1 MGSSK
6 GSVWVSR
13 SAAIVGGLAMLA
25 AGHGAAAM
33 SRIKDI
39 VQFEGVRQ
47 NQLVGYGLVVGLNG
61 TGDTLRNT
69 PQTKQ
74 SLEDML
80 ERLGVN
86 TRDAT
91 MDTKDAAA
99 VMVTA
104 NLPAFAAAGSTVDVN
119 VSAMGDAK
127 SLQGGTLLVTP
138 LLAADGEAYA
148 VGQGK
153 IETGS
158 VAAGGASGSSFVR
171 GVPTSGRIADGATVE
186 KENTFQLSS
195 LGVLRL
201 TLINPDFTTAKRI
214 ADVINTKYAGSASA
228 DNPTIVS
235 IKPPPGAN
243 IVGFMTEIEEL
254 EVEPDEPARVLIDE
268 DTGVVAINAPV
279 RLSTVAIAHGNLTI
293 RVQETPQ
300 VSQPAAFS
308 QGSTIVT
315 PQSQVKVDEDKGKK
329 MIVIKEGASL
339 MSLVSGLNALGV
351 TPRDLISILQAL
363 KSDGVLQ
370 AEIVVM

>member
-1 MGSSK
+1 M
-6 GSVWVSR
+6 
-13 SAAIVGGLAMLA
+13 
-25 AGHGAAAM
+25 
-33 SRIKDI
+33 
-39 VQFEGVRQ
+39 
-47 NQLVGYGLVVGLNG
+47 
-61 TGDTLRNT
+61 
-69 PQTKQ
+69 
-74 SLEDML
+74 
-80 ERLGVN
+80 
-86 TRDAT
+86 
-91 MDTKDAAA
+91 
-99 VMVTA
+99 
-104 NLPAFAAAGSTVDVN
+104 
-119 VSAMGDAK
+119 
-127 SLQGGTLLVTP
+127 
-138 LLAADGEAYA
+138 
-148 VGQGK
+148 
-153 IETGS
+153 
-158 VAAGGASGSSFVR
+158 
-171 GVPTSGRIADGATVE
+171 
-186 KENTFQLSS
+186 
-195 LGVLRL
+195 
-201 TLINPDFTTAKRI
+201 
-214 ADVINTKYAGSASA
+214 INTKYAGSASA